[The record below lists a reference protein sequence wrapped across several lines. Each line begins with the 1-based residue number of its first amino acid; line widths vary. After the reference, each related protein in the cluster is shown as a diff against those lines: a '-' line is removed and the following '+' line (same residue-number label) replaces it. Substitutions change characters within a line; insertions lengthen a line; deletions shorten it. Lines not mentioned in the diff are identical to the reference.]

1 MNRKE
6 FAALAAAKTIILDG
20 ATGTELIRLGMPS
33 GVCPE
38 AWVLEHPDALISVQK
53 AYFEAGSDLV
63 YTCTFGANRLKL
75 QEFGLADACS
85 DMNRRLAALSVQAA
99 AGKGLV
105 FGDLAPTG
113 SFIEPTGELSIDDAI
128 EIFREQVLAQLEA
141 GVDGF
146 AIETMMDVQEA
157 RAAAIAVRSCCD
169 LPLLVTMTFDPSGR
183 TLSGNPPVAALT
195 TLQALGIDAFGCNCS
210 CGPAEMAAL
219 IASLKPYAR
228 VPLIAKPNAGLPEYR
243 DGRTIFPL
251 EAEPFGAHAQAL
263 GEAGATLLGGCCGTS
278 PAHIA
283 ALARQS
289 AGHAPAPLKADF
301 TCLLSTPRTH
311 LVLGREQRF
320 QIIGE
325 RINPTGKKKLQEEL
339 LAGKTG
345 MLLQF
350 AAQQEEAGA
359 AILDV
364 NLGMPGIDEAAR
376 MRDAVSALIFESG
389 LPLCIDTVNPLAAEA
404 ALRLYPG
411 RVLFN
416 SISAEESRLR
426 LLLPIAARYGAAL
439 IVLPMTDDGI
449 PETLNGRITAIE
461 TVMQAAAAYGYTRED
476 IVVDALIMAVATGA
490 NAAGIS
496 LGLIEW
502 CRDNQ
507 LKCTCGLSNV
517 SFGMPR
523 RDLLNQTFLGMC
535 LGRGLSMA
543 IANPLAREIMDMARA
558 ADTLSGKDEDMEK
571 YLEAFA

>member
-20 ATGTELIRLGMPS
+20 ATGTELIRLGMPA

-38 AWVLEHPDALISVQK
+38 AWVLDHPEALVSVQQ
-53 AYFEAGSDLV
+53 AYLAAGSDLV

-75 QEFGLADACS
+75 QEFGLADACA

-99 AGKGLV
+99 IGKGLV

-113 SFIEPTGELSIDDAI
+113 SFIEPTGELGIDEAI
-128 EIFREQVLAQLEA
+128 DIYREQVLAQLEA

-183 TLSGNPPVAALT
+183 TLSGNSPVAALA

-263 GEAGATLLGGCCGTS
+263 SEAGATILGGCCGTS

-283 ALARQS
+283 ALARHS
-289 AGHAPAPLKADF
+289 AGRIPAPRQAVF
-301 TCLLSTPRTH
+301 PCLLSTPRSH

-345 MLLQF
+345 LLLQF

-426 LLLPIAARYGAAL
+426 HLLPVAARYGAAL

-449 PETLNGRITAIE
+449 PETLEGRIAAVE
-461 TVMQAAAAYGYTRED
+461 TVMQAACAYGYSRED
-476 IVVDALIMAVATGA
+476 IVVDALVMAVATGA
-490 NAAGIS
+490 DAAGIS

-502 CRDNQ
+502 CRDSQ
-507 LKCTCGLSNV
+507 IKCTCGLSNV